1 MAYQRTKKVEERLAA
16 RELAILDA
24 ARQVFAERGYHG
36 STMREIASRAGVAT
50 GTLYLYFGNKEA
62 LYVALLERL
71 TSLVLQSIVAARST
85 RSGVLSKLE
94 ASITAAMMVFS
105 ENGDL
110 ARIVLVQAAGA
121 DPSFEDRL
129 SQVHR
134 VLADFV
140 RQDLEE
146 ALAAGVLPALDC
158 EVAALAWVGT
168 FYEVVMSWLRD
179 GRPDPLLSSVPTL
192 VAYNLRAIGART

>member
-1 MAYQRTKKVEERLAA
+1 MAYQRTKKVEQRLAA

-24 ARQVFAERGYHG
+24 ARQVFAEHGYHG

-50 GTLYLYFGNKEA
+50 GTLYLYFANKEA

-71 TSLVLQSIVAARST
+71 TNLVLHSIVAARAS
-85 RSGVLSKLE
+85 RPDVLSKLE
-94 ASITAAMMVFS
+94 ASIAAAMAVFA
-105 ENGDL
+105 ENADL

-121 DPSFEDRL
+121 DPSFEERL
-129 SQVHR
+129 AQVHR
-134 VLADFV
+134 ALAGFV

-146 ALAAGVLPALDC
+146 AVAAGVLPALDC
-158 EVAALAWVGT
+158 QVAALAWVGT

-179 GRPDPLLSSVPTL
+179 GRPDPLQSSVPTL

>member
-50 GTLYLYFGNKEA
+50 GTLYLYFANKEA

-94 ASITAAMMVFS
+94 ASITAAMMVFA

-134 VLADFV
+134 ALADFV

-179 GRPDPLLSSVPTL
+179 GRPNPLQSSVPTL

>member
-1 MAYQRTKKVEERLAA
+1 VAYQRTKKVEERLAA

-36 STMREIASRAGVAT
+36 SAMRDIASRAGVAT
-50 GTLYLYFGNKEA
+50 GTLYLYFANKEA

-94 ASITAAMMVFS
+94 ASITAAMMVFA

-134 VLADFV
+134 ALADFV
-140 RQDLEE
+140 RKDLEE

-179 GRPDPLLSSVPTL
+179 GRPDPLQSSVPTL